1 MATTHEVTLVP
12 GDGGG
17 DRAVHAARRVL
28 SATGASLRWVE
39 VDAPRRAVAGDPAW
53 DGLIAAI
60 RGTGVALKGPLA
72 ARSEHRSGNVALRDA
87 LGLHASVRPIRS
99 YPGVA
104 SRYEDVDVVVI
115 RELTEGLY
123 VGIEFPRGEPRTVDL
138 AGWIA
143 ATTGRP
149 LGDDVGLSLKAN
161 SVAASERI
169 ARFAFDWAEAHGR
182 AKVTCGHK
190 ANIMKRSDGLFLD
203 AARRVAADHPA
214 TAFEERI
221 IDALSMQLVQA
232 PERFDVLLLPNL
244 FGDLVS
250 DLCAGIVGGAG
261 LAPSGNFGDE
271 VAVFETSGAP
281 GEGAGGTPVAMLLA
295 AAMLLRHLDE
305 AERASSVEAG
315 VAAVL
320 AVGVGERVDPDAFAD
335 AVIDRLGAAPGR

>member
-1 MATTHEVTLVP
+1 MATTHGVTLVP

-17 DRAVHAARRVL
+17 DRAVRAARRVL
-28 SATGASLRWVE
+28 EATGAAFRWVE
-39 VDAPRRAVAGDPAW
+39 ADAPRRAVAGDPAW
-53 DGLIAAI
+53 DALIAAI
-60 RGTGVALKGPLA
+60 RGTGVALKGPLV
-72 ARSEHRSGNVALRDA
+72 ARSEQRSGNVALRDA

-99 YPGVA
+99 FAGVA
-104 SRYEDVDVVVI
+104 SRYEGIDLVVV

-123 VGIEFPRGEPRTVDL
+123 VGIEFPRGEPATIAL
-138 AGWIA
+138 ADWISTA
-143 ATTGRP
+143 TGRH
-149 LGDDVGLSLKAN
+149 LGSDVGLSLKAN

-182 AKVTCGHK
+182 TRVTCGHK

-203 AARRVAADHPA
+203 AVRRVAADHPA
-214 TAFEERI
+214 TAFDERI

-250 DLCAGIVGGAG
+250 DLCAGLVGGAG
-261 LAPSGNFGDE
+261 LVPSGNFGDG

-281 GEGAGGTPVAMLLA
+281 GDGAGGTPVAMLLA
-295 AAMLLRHLDE
+295 GGMLLRHLGEGD
-305 AERASSVEAG
+305 RAAALEGA

-320 AVGVGERVDPDAFAD
+320 AAGIGERVDPDALAD
-335 AVIDRLGAAPGR
+335 AVIDRLGAPSGR

>member
-17 DRAVHAARRVL
+17 DRAVRAARRVL
-28 SATGASLRWVE
+28 EATGAPIRWVGA
-39 VDAPRRAVAGDPAW
+39 DAPRRAIAGDPAW
-53 DGLIAAI
+53 DALVAAI

-72 ARSEHRSGNVALRDA
+72 ARSDHRSGNVALRDA

-99 YPGVA
+99 FAGIA
-104 SRYEDVDVVVI
+104 SRYEGVDLVVV

-123 VGIEFPRGEPRTVDL
+123 VGIEFPRGEPATVDL
-138 AGWIA
+138 TRWISTA
-143 ATTGRP
+143 TGRH
-149 LGDDVGLSLKAN
+149 LAGDVGLSLKAN
-161 SVAASERI
+161 SVTASERI

-182 AKVTCGHK
+182 TKVTCGHK

-203 AARRVAADHPA
+203 AARRVAAEHPA
-214 TAFEERI
+214 TAFDERI

-250 DLCAGIVGGAG
+250 DLCAGLVGGAG
-261 LAPSGNFGDE
+261 LVPSGNFGDD

-295 AAMLLRHLDE
+295 GGMLLRHLGEDD
-305 AERASSVEAG
+305 RAAALEVC

-320 AVGVGERVDPDAFAD
+320 AAGIGERVDPDALAD
-335 AVIDRLGAAPGR
+335 AVIDRLGAPSGR